1 MKLMWDHTGSRWA
14 LYTMIGVLS
23 RREMDKDM
31 QIQREDSHG
40 GREKTGL
47 MGQEGMQKVLRN

>member
-1 MKLMWDHTGSRWA
+1 MT
-14 LYTMIGVLS
+14 GVLS

-40 GREKTGL
+40 GIGKTGL
-47 MGQEGMQKVLRN
+47 MGQEGMQKVLQN